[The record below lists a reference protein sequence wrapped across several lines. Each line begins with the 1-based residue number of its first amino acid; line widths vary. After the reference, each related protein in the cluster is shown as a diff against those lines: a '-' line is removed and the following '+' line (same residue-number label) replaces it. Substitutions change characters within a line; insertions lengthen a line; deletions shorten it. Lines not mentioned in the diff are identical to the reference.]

1 MLTNKD
7 IQKITEA
14 NIETGKEVF
23 TTKKDF
29 EDLKKDFRKLQS
41 SVDRYL
47 TKTEKW
53 YQEMKMLSNQVDRHE
68 KWIQLLAGKL
78 GVKLES

>member
-1 MLTNKD
+1 MLTDQD
-7 IQKITEA
+7 IKKIIEA
-14 NIETGKEVF
+14 NIEAGKEVF
-23 TTKKDF
+23 TTKEDF
-29 EDLKKDFRKLQS
+29 GELRKDFRKLQS

-53 YQEMKMLSNQVDRHE
+53 YQEMKMLSHKVDRHE

>member
-1 MLTNKD
+1 MLTDKD
-7 IQKITEA
+7 IQKIIKG
-14 NIETGKEVF
+14 NIAAGKEVF

-29 EDLKKDFRKLQS
+29 DELRKDFNKLQS
-41 SVDRYL
+41 SVDKYL

-53 YQEMKMLSNQVDRHE
+53 YQEMKMLSIKVDRHE

>member
-1 MLTNKD
+1 MITDKD
-7 IQKITEA
+7 IQKIIEA
-14 NIETGKEVF
+14 GKEVF
-23 TTKKDF
+23 TTKGDF
-29 EDLKKDFRKLQS
+29 EDLRRDFRKLQS

-53 YQEMKMLSNQVDRHE
+53 YQEMKMLSNKVDRHE

>member
-7 IQKITEA
+7 IQKIIKA
-14 NIETGKEVF
+14 NIEAGKEVF
-23 TTKKDF
+23 TTKEDF
-29 EDLKKDFRKLQS
+29 EELRQDFRKLQS

-53 YQEMKMLSNQVDRHE
+53 YQEMKMLFIKADRHE
-68 KWIQLLAGKL
+68 KWIQLLAEKL
-78 GVKLES
+78 GVKLEY